1 MGGVQ
6 AVAASGCFSA
16 QLDVIPG
23 PPVDVALGD
32 HLAADVS
39 VATEGDGDQLVLPRL
54 EVTVHRQDVEHLQT
68 HGDQDDSEVHY
79 LTLVF
84 YIRVSQPLV
93 RR

>member
-54 EVTVHRQDVEHLQT
+54 EVTMHRQDVEHLQT
-68 HGDQDDSEVHY
+68 PGDQDDSEVHY

-84 YIRVSQPLV
+84 
-93 RR
+93 